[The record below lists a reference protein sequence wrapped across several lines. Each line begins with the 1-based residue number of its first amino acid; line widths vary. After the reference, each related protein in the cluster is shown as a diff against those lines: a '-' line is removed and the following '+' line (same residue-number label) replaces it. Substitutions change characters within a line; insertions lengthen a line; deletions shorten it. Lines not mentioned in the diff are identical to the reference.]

1 MCIRIL
7 LNKFCQILFSFEVVY
22 ILRIFSCNG
31 LNFSWLTMIIILSD
45 IDVRNPLRQ
54 TGEIA
59 CGLLL
64 VGISLHERYTLS
76 LQEI

>member
-1 MCIRIL
+1 
-7 LNKFCQILFSFEVVY
+7 
-22 ILRIFSCNG
+22 
-31 LNFSWLTMIIILSD
+31 MIIILSD

-64 VGISLHERYTLS
+64 VGISLLERYTLS